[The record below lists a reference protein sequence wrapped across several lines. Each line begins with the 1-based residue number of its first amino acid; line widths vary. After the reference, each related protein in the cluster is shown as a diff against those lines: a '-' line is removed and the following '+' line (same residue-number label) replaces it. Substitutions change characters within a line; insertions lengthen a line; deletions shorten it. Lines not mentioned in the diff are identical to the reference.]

1 MYYFQSNIPGKT
13 PFFAI
18 LFFCRKIL
26 GDFRRKKFVK
36 TCVCVYIIIYM
47 SLFRDRKKQLNKNTE
62 YQ

>member
-1 MYYFQSNIPGKT
+1 MLFSIKHTGKN

-26 GDFRRKKFVK
+26 GDFQRKLIVK
-36 TCVCVYIIIYM
+36 ACVCVYIIIYM
-47 SLFRDRKKQLNKNTE
+47 SLFRDLENQLNKNTE